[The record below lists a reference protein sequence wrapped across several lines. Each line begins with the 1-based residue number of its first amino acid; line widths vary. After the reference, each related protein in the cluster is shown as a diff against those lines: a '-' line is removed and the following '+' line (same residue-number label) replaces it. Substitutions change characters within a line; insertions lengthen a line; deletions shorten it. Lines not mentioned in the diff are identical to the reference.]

1 MDRDSRGTL
10 RDVPTSTV
18 HFHVN
23 GGFVVGH
30 STLPAVCALCQRIIL
45 PDNDDLEIISICGD
59 CSFLLLEDLERPTR
73 DSHRRR
79 RHRGR
84 RTRYSSAES
93 SESIFPQQISHV
105 INLARQ
111 NQSTVHGNEDRS
123 IDVDSSARLLQHT
136 SSRTTPSSSRR
147 WQHLSSDSESEDFG
161 NVDSLYGDSEIN
173 FRSSRHRVFHSGSD
187 AISLSAYGGDS
198 DASVDGRSVLDPEMF
213 IQADEG
219 SNFDSDTDIDPMHAG
234 LHQWNSDDLEEEEE
248 EEEDGEWE
256 EADIEEDTIES
267 VEAGAQLRN
276 LFVSSPSEVNGPVSW
291 HRQSHSPEFEDLN
304 RRRTRQSRQA
314 HNRDFFANLEELELP
329 QHIWNYELADY
340 ATGVRDLLEV
350 LTHSDIGRRGAPPA
364 ALSFVNNLPL
374 VIINEEHERHD
385 GVACAICKDLLPIGT
400 EVNQLP
406 CLHLYHPY
414 CILPWLSARNSCPLC
429 RYEFPTDDKDYE
441 EGKQNS
447 STRMGIHDVQQQ
459 EASEDSS
466 SDVSDEPPE
475 HGQTGRE
482 LLDVGL
488 PLSTS
493 GREGSRRRWFL
504 LAAAPL
510 VSLLG
515 IVLVM
520 WWDNPQGRRAN
531 SHGNF
536 PERGLYHIQVSG
548 PSQPNQK
555 VNERRRWWFFS

>member
-1 MDRDSRGTL
+1 MDRDLQRTSQ
-10 RDVPTSTV
+10 DVPLSTA
-18 HFHVN
+18 HIHVN
-23 GGFVVGH
+23 GGFVADHPSH
-30 STLPAVCALCQRIIL
+30 SAVCALCRSIL
-45 PDNDDLEIISICGD
+45 VPDNDDLEISICGH
-59 CSFLLLEDLERPTR
+59 CKFLLLEDLETPTR
-73 DSHRRR
+73 DSHWRRL
-79 RHRGR
+79 HRGR
-84 RTRYSSAES
+84 RTRYSS
-93 SESIFPQQISHV
+93 SESIDTLFSQQFSQV

-111 NQSTVHGNEDRS
+111 NHNTIYGNEDRS
-123 IDVDSSARLLQHT
+123 IDGDSSARLLQRT

-147 WQHLSSDSESEDFG
+147 WQHLFSDSESESFD
-161 NVDSLYGDSEIN
+161 NVDSLYGESEIN
-173 FRSSRHRVFHSGSD
+173 FRSSRYRVFHSESD
-187 AISLSAYGGDS
+187 AISLSVYGEDS
-198 DASVDGRSVLDPEMF
+198 DASVDGHSVLDTEMF

-256 EADIEEDTIES
+256 EADIDEDTIES
-267 VEAGAQLRN
+267 VEAGARLRN

-329 QHIWNYELADY
+329 QHIWNYELAEY
-340 ATGVRDLLEV
+340 ATGFGDLLEV
-350 LTHSDIGRRGAPPA
+350 LAHSDIGRRGAPPA
-364 ALSFVNNLPL
+364 ALSFVKNLPL
-374 VIINEEHERHD
+374 VIINGEHERHD

-447 STRMGIHDVQQQ
+447 STRIHDVHQQ

-466 SDVSDEPPE
+466 SDVSDEPLE

-515 IVLVM
+515 VVLVM
-520 WWDNPQGRRAN
+520 WWENPQGRRAN

-536 PERGLYHIQVSG
+536 PERGLYQIQVSG